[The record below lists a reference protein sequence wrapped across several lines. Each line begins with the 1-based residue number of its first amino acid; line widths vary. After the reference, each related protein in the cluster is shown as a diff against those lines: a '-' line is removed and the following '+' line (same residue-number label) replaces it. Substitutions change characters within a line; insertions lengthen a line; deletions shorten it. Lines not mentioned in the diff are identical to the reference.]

1 MTPDIV
7 IVPTYDRPEY
17 LALCLEKLRAAKG
30 IETKQIYL
38 AIDDHWDVPPPSN
51 EIRRQMI
58 ELMSIPIPGLD
69 VCHIGLRPT
78 STYGNSFNILNAF
91 EQAYRTG
98 ARHVYLVEDDVMVM
112 PDFFQWHEAAQD
124 QFHLFVSCAGRI
136 NRSLNFETNG
146 RESIDESCI
155 DPLACSASGRAYGS
169 WAACFPHQILG
180 FILQEA
186 ERWDFAKHIAPGNE
200 QDIFIQKLMPRIQMY
215 EYGGMGVAEFHD
227 RSSEIVNTVVT
238 RSGFSVWPYVPRAYH
253 MGMSSYHRNAG
264 LKFNGSLE
272 EKIAALRSTISD
284 PYKIRLMALLQD
296 DIDAYPTQPIPDWSG
311 KLFLKSDYR

>member
-17 LALCLEKLRAAKG
+17 LALCLEKLRAAQGSQHKN
-30 IETKQIYL
+30 IWVVKD
-38 AIDDHWDVPPPSN
+38 A
-51 EIRRQMI
+51 
-58 ELMSIPIPGLD
+58 
-69 VCHIGLRPT
+69 HIGDVEGETFWQTVRLAVKSEARLHREPHNF
-78 STYGNSFNILNAF
+78 YGNSFNVLEAF
-91 EQAYRTG
+91 KEAYATG
-98 ARHVYLVEDDVMVM
+98 AKRVYLVEDDVMVM

-124 QFHLFVSCAGRI
+124 QFHPFVSCAGRV

-146 RESIDESCI
+146 REAIDEACI

-169 WAACFPHQILG
+169 WAACFSHQILG
-180 FILQEA
+180 LILQEA
-186 ERWDFAKHIAPGNE
+186 ERQDFAKHIAPGNE
-200 QDIFIQKLMPRIQMY
+200 QDIFIQRLMPRIQMY

-296 DIDAYPTQPIPDWSG
+296 DIDAYPTQPTPDWSG